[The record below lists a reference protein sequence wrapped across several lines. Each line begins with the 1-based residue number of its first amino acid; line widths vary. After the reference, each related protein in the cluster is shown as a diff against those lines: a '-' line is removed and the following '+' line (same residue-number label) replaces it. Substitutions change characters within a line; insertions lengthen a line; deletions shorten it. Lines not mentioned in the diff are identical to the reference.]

1 MRNTDNCIL
10 VMINNTVI
18 EVCIAGK
25 QILLC
30 CNVHGY
36 LISVSMV
43 HHMYFNGTVNS
54 AISNNELI
62 NKALRD
68 GILEGPF
75 GIHDHCSFLII

>member
-1 MRNTDNCIL
+1 MRNSDNCIL

-30 CNVHGY
+30 YNVHGY

-43 HHMYFNGTVNS
+43 HHTLFNFIVSTSTVEI
-54 AISNNELI
+54 AISNDELI
-62 NKALRD
+62 NKAIRD
-68 GILEGPF
+68 GDIRGSNWYS
-75 GIHDHCSFLII
+75 HSQ

>member
-1 MRNTDNCIL
+1 MRNSDNCIL

-25 QILLC
+25 QILPC

-43 HHMYFNGTVNS
+43 HHTLFNFIVSTSTVEI
-54 AISNNELI
+54 AISNDELI
-62 NKALRD
+62 IKD
-68 GILEGPF
+68 GDIRGSNWYS
-75 GIHDHCSFLII
+75 HSQ